1 MGGIQIYIL
10 LPRLIKDDNNIYI
23 IITSFYHFFMGGIQ
37 FYILLPRLIKDDN
50 KNYY

>member
-10 LPRLIKDDNNIYI
+10 LPRLIKDDN
-23 IITSFYHFFMGGIQ
+23 
-37 FYILLPRLIKDDN
+37 